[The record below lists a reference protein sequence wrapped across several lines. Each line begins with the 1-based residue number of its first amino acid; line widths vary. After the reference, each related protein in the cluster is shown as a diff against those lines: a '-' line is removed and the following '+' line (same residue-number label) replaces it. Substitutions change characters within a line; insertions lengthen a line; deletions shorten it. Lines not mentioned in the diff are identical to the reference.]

1 MTTNRILATG
11 LLAAG
16 LLASSLRADGWFGY
30 MNVFNN
36 AGGTAGDYVFGSGWG
51 LADLKT
57 TITADVPGTIFG
69 DQLRLEPNYN
79 AYANSLNGSNEDR
92 AFWTNSSNG
101 GVTAGALGNKFMEAN
116 TIVES
121 ANIGVSSA
129 SFHGIIDG
137 YTLASGYT
145 AQAFIKVLNPG
156 NGYSTDLF
164 NTYDLANGSYF
175 TINADLSAHQGKLL
189 QMGFVVSGV
198 NANPS
203 GADLGSALVTVTATA
218 IPEPSS
224 FAAIFGGLSAAFA
237 GLRRRRR

>member
-11 LLAAG
+11 LLALG
-16 LLASSLRADGWFGY
+16 LVTPSLRADGWFGY

-36 AGGTAGDYVFGSGWG
+36 NAGTAGGWVFGSGWG
-51 LADLKT
+51 LGDLKT
-57 TITADVPGTIFG
+57 TVTNDAPSTIFG
-69 DQLRLEPNYN
+69 DQLRLEPNFN
-79 AYANSLNGSNEDR
+79 TYANSLGGNNADR
-92 AFWTNSSNG
+92 DFWTNSIDG
-101 GVTAGALGNKFMEAN
+101 GVTAGPSGNKFMEAN
-116 TIVES
+116 TIVET
-121 ANIGVSSA
+121 NPINFPSA
-129 SFHGIIDG
+129 SFHGTIDS

-164 NTYDLANGSYF
+164 NTYDLSSGSFY
-175 TINADLSAHQGKLL
+175 TITADLAAHQGKLL

-203 GADLGSALVTVTATA
+203 GPALGSALVTVTATA

-224 FAAIFGGLSAAFA
+224 FAALFGGLSAAFA